1 MILDSCGFNSST
13 AISGLFCSRLKSP
26 YAKENQNLF
35 VRLYWILCTC
45 EGLWFLSSNHKKSRI
60 ETCGPSSDGE
70 NFTLTMDERLGR
82 AELFQIKFANL
93 LLFSRKL
100 AKYYKGEY
108 PSSPPPPPHVSLCTN
123 CDIKILATLPW
134 VMGIG
139 KKANREQTLG
149 SLLWYPFP
157 MKFTFW
163 NMLLLISA
171 SCMKSHP

>member
-1 MILDSCGFNSST
+1 MLDSLKWDKLSWIDSVILYSCWFNSST
-13 AISGLFCSRLKSP
+13 EISGLFCSRLKSL
-26 YAKENQNLF
+26 YAKENQKIF
-35 VRLYWILCTC
+35 FRLYWILCTC

-60 ETCGPSSDGE
+60 ETCGPYSDGE
-70 NFTLTMDERLGR
+70 NFTLTMDERLSR

-134 VMGIG
+134 IYGNW
-139 KKANREQTLG
+139 KKG
-149 SLLWYPFP
+149 
-157 MKFTFW
+157 
-163 NMLLLISA
+163 
-171 SCMKSHP
+171 